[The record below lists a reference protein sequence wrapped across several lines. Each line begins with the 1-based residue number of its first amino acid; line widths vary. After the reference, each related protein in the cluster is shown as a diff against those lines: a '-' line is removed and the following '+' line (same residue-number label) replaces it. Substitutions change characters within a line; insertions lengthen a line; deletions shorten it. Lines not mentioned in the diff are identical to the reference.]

1 MKQQGK
7 RTNFTLRQDADKS
20 KSADQISEVGPDLIL
35 DGAHELLTHGG
46 QGNLVKIHRAL
57 PDNKQGQFP
66 KTVLLILILKSNRN
80 LGFFPARIAPCFV
93 EALDHICPL
102 CSAGFASP
110 DTILSRKSFPI
121 FLLEFN
127 ISFLQKCFKGE
138 PGSVDME
145 PGSVDMDNL
154 FRQIHGLHAGVR
166 EALTLGRE
174 PANIDGLFR
183 AKLHT
188 AHTGLP

>member
-1 MKQQGK
+1 MSTSLKAQIKSARRTGSYSRW
-7 RTNFTLRQDADKS
+7 RTN
-20 KSADQISEVGPDLIL
+20 
-35 DGAHELLTHGG
+35 LTHAGH
-46 QGNLVKIHRAL
+46 GNLVEIHRAL

-66 KTVLLILILKSNRN
+66 KTVLPILILKSNRN
-80 LGFFPARIAPCFV
+80 LGFFPAKIAPCFV

-138 PGSVDME
+138 PGSVDM
-145 PGSVDMDNL
+145 DKL
-154 FRQIHGLHAGVR
+154 FCQIHGLHARGSGSTH
-166 EALTLGRE
+166 AW
-174 PANIDGLFR
+174 P
-183 AKLHT
+183 
-188 AHTGLP
+188 